1 MTPLTP
7 SWLMTLLTDDAHH
20 LDAMALLL
28 SSGQGRVMDAS
39 ETVGGKTLIECLA
52 DKSQS
57 WFLEGLSR
65 EHRAQEA
72 SMKNCPPRSAEVVL
86 QHLLEAGADP
96 WKTWEW
102 VASGQSHPERTDGFD
117 LAFALGSAPLLEKC
131 LNHPS
136 APPLEKLYKRSPWV
150 LRPHAQ
156 AGSLGKR
163 LSKSEG
169 LVSVALAC
177 GEVNVATVL
186 LEAGWPLA
194 PPRATHPLVCCR
206 TQEALLA
213 FEPWLTGKVLPG
225 NVADSWRAWAVED
238 HLSSRSLA
246 FRLGWLADQAG
257 QEQVVKKTVA
267 LRAVELWSKGQAVEL
282 KELLNSLRGPGFGA
296 ATTYELT
303 DEGKRWL
310 SLAPLEIRSAGFQSA
325 GELPVWL
332 TVAQKTMNAGLS
344 NPMMTQGARLLASIS
359 LENPPPVVLEGEC
372 LTVRGAGL
380 LSCARVIK
388 LKKRAPSSSME
399 KMGWVGNEGKKSAL
413 MEAAKACV
421 FWNALASDAA
431 KIDAAGNFNFLLNQ
445 YLKEERSVVIAW
457 DDPLWSI
464 LKYVV
469 EKVPGI
475 NLEEFHEKWKE
486 AVGKASVEWTLG
498 WVPIQLQM
506 NQTTDW
512 MDAVKSKVDEPG
524 LWSKE
529 ALEKAE
535 FVCDL
540 GTPGGE
546 GAWPELRSHILQR
559 QLEQRWEGPVAE
571 RKSRVRM

>member
-7 SWLMTLLTDDAHH
+7 SWLMTLLTDDANH

-28 SSGQGRVMDAS
+28 SSGQGRVMDAL
-39 ETVGGKTLIECLA
+39 ETVEGKTLIQCLA
-52 DKSQS
+52 EKSQS

-72 SMKNCPPRSAEVVL
+72 SIKNCPPRSAEIVL

-102 VASGQSHPERTDGFD
+102 ADSDKSPPEITDGFD

-131 LNHPS
+131 LDHPS

-150 LRPHAQ
+150 LRPHAK
-156 AGSLGKR
+156 AGSIGKR

-177 GEVNVATVL
+177 GEVNVATAL
-186 LEAGWPLA
+186 LEAKWPLA
-194 PPRATHPLVCCR
+194 PLRATHPLVCCR

-213 FEPWLTGKVLPG
+213 LEPWLVGKVLPG

-246 FRLGWLADQAG
+246 FRLGWLAAQAG

-267 LRAVELWSKGQAVEL
+267 IRAVELWSRCQAVEL

-332 TVAQKTMNAGLS
+332 TVAQKTMSAGLS

-359 LENPPPVVLEGEC
+359 LESPPPVVLEGEC

-380 LSCARVIK
+380 LSCARVAK
-388 LKKRAPSSSME
+388 LKKRTPSNSME
-399 KMGWVGNEGKKSAL
+399 KMGWVGNDGKKSGL
-413 MEAAKACV
+413 IEAAKACA

-431 KIDAAGNFNFLLNQ
+431 KIEAAANFNFLLNQ
-445 YLKEERSVVIAW
+445 YLKEESGVELSW
-457 DDPLWSI
+457 EDPLWSE
-464 LKYVV
+464 LKRVV
-469 EKVPGI
+469 EKVPGVT
-475 NLEEFHEKWKE
+475 LGEFHGKWKDTV
-486 AVGKASVEWTLG
+486 AKAPVEWALS
-498 WVPIQLQM
+498 WVPIQLQGR
-506 NQTTDW
+506 QTDW
-512 MDAVKSKVDEPG
+512 IEPVKAKVDEPG
-524 LWSKE
+524 VWSNQ
-529 ALEKAE
+529 ALEQAE
-535 FVCDL
+535 RLCDL
-540 GTPGGE
+540 GTPEGV

-559 QLEQRWEGPVAE
+559 QLEQRLKEPSV
-571 RKSRVRM
+571 KQNKRVRM